1 MNKQRRAEIQKLI
14 DRAEELNQ
22 DILAIQDEEQEYY
35 DNMPEGIQSSEKGEL
50 AETAAS
56 LLEQAAD
63 SASEISQYL
72 EDAIQ

>member
-22 DILAIQDEEQEYY
+22 DILSIQEEEQEYY
-35 DNMPEGIQSSEKGEL
+35 DNMPEGIQASEKGEL

-63 SASEISQYL
+63 AASEISQYL
-72 EDAIQ
+72 KEAMQ

>member
-22 DILAIQDEEQEYY
+22 DILSIQEEEQEYY
-35 DNMPEGIQSSEKGEL
+35 DNMPEGIQASEKGEL

-63 SASEISQYL
+63 ATSEISQYL
-72 EDAIQ
+72 EEAMQ